1 MNDGVGPAAP
11 ADDRR
16 TTTPRPAADVGLFG
30 GTFNPIH
37 VGHLRA
43 AEEAAEALGLA
54 RVLFVPSAQPPHKAA
69 SGGDPL
75 APAAL
80 RLAWARAATASNPRF
95 AVDPIELERDGPS
108 YSIDT
113 VRELAARL
121 SPSRLVFVIGQDA
134 FVEIA
139 SWRKPEALLAAADF
153 AILTRPPALEGSLAR
168 WLPPSLAGDFALEP
182 GGMRASHRIAGT
194 RLVALEITALDVS
207 SSDIRARLRSG
218 RSVRYLLPDAIH
230 DAVVESGVYGPP
242 SAARS
247 VRSENSPEE
256 RS

>member
-1 MNDGVGPAAP
+1 MTDA
-11 ADDRR
+11 
-16 TTTPRPAADVGLFG
+16 VGLFG
-30 GTFNPIH
+30 GTFDPIH

-54 RVLFVPSAQPPHKAA
+54 RVLFVPSAQPPHKMAA
-69 SGGDPL
+69 GRDAM
-75 APAAL
+75 APAAQ

-95 AVDPIELERDGPS
+95 AVDPLELERDGPS

-113 VRELAARL
+113 VHALAARL

-134 FVEIA
+134 FVEIG

-168 WLPPSLAGDFALEP
+168 WLPASLAGDFKLEP
-182 GGMRASHRIAGT
+182 GTMRAAHRSAGT
-194 RLVALEITALDVS
+194 QLVALEITALAVS

-242 SAARS
+242 SGARS
-247 VRSENSPEE
+247 RAPEE
-256 RS
+256 TS